1 MNANSNKGNSQ
12 RNLLA
17 EILQL
22 KHIERYWKIYENWK
36 IYLKIN
42 CVIITDIHIFLY
54 FMWCILFYSTDEPQ
68 PPRNF
73 TCRSYN
79 GKNITC
85 TWDVSQHYVPTTHK
99 LFYVIQTTGKR
110 EHVPCPTEKAKNDSC
125 TWIQYTYPIYRQ
137 TKEKYEFV
145 MEIQNMFGTKS
156 FTYDNIDHFAI
167 GI

>member
-1 MNANSNKGNSQ
+1 MNANSNKDNSQ
-12 RNLLA
+12 RDLLA
-17 EILQL
+17 ETLQI
-22 KHIERYWKIYENWK
+22 KHIESWK

-42 CVIITDIHIFLY
+42 CVIITDIHILLF

-68 PPRNF
+68 RPRNF

-79 GKNITC
+79 WKSITC

-99 LFYVIQTTGKR
+99 LFYIIHPRGRR
-110 EHVPCPTEKAKNDSC
+110 EFVPCPIKKETNDSC
-125 TWIQYTYPIYRQ
+125 TWTQHTYPTYRQ
-137 TKEKYEFV
+137 TKEKYDFV

-156 FTYDNIDHFAI
+156 FVYDTIDHFAI